1 MYYPFYRKMEDDSIK
16 GPNIAGGMMTGNPLN
31 VKLKGSEEA
40 VDVPF
45 LEAIYKK
52 PTINSDCWFKE

>member
-1 MYYPFYRKMEDDSIK
+1 MRLRSTAQIWKDDASYYPFYRKMVNDDSIQ

-40 VDVPF
+40 VNVH
-45 LEAIYKK
+45 
-52 PTINSDCWFKE
+52 S